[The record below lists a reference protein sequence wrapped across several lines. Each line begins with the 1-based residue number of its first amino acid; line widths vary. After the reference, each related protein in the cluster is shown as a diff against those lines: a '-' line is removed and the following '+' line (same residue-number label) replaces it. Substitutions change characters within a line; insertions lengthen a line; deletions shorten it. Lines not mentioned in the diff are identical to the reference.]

1 MKKAIAY
8 VSDVILGRTG
18 EVISRQSQRE
28 AIQKH
33 AAENGIEIVAWFED
47 EIFSENVLTRPGV
60 QALLANQHGC
70 DLVLVE
76 RVWSLTRNLKTLEQV
91 VEILSGRGLHLE
103 ATATLWD
110 CASQHCRRLAKGGMR
125 QPANAP
131 VVLAETARAR
141 MDRPAKLNFL
151 HLVRKH
157 A

>member
-28 AIQKH
+28 ALQKH

-47 EIFSENVLTRPGV
+47 EIYSENVLTRPGV
-60 QALLANQHGC
+60 QAMLADPRGC

-91 VEILSGRGLHLE
+91 VEILSGRGLRLE
-103 ATATLWD
+103 ASATLWD
-110 CASQHCRRLAKGGMR
+110 CASQHCRRLAKGGAK
-125 QPANAP
+125 QPVKAP
-131 VVLAETARAR
+131 VVVAETARAR

>member
-28 AIQKH
+28 AIEKH
-33 AAENGIEIVAWFED
+33 ATENGIEIVAWFED
-47 EIFSENVLTRPGV
+47 EIYAENVLTRPGF
-60 QALLANQHGC
+60 QALLANQGC

-91 VEILSGRGLHLE
+91 IDILTGRGLRLE

-110 CASQHCRRLAKGGMR
+110 CASQHCRRLAKGGVK
-125 QPANAP
+125 QPAKAP
-131 VVLAETARAR
+131 VVVADTERAA
-141 MDRPAKLNFL
+141 MARPAKLNFL